1 MDSAHR
7 QPLRL
12 LVLSALIVAI
22 MACRFLPY
30 ALNASNPLQDWLWGF
45 TPLWAVM
52 LFGVAHFRPLWLG
65 WAVPLAA
72 MLLSDALL
80 HFSGLAPTTLTG
92 RLLIYGLMLALGGL
106 GLVVRCWRT
115 VPVIAGAGLTSALLF
130 FLTSNFLVWLNSSTG
145 LVSGKGLNYEPTL
158 AGLLHCY
165 AMALPFLRNDL
176 LGTGFFCLVL
186 FGGFA
191 LIERHILAANHAA
204 META

>member
-1 MDSAHR
+1 MDSAPQHR
-7 QPLRL
+7 LRP
-12 LVLSALIVAI
+12 LVLTGFIVGI
-22 MACRFLPY
+22 MACRFIPY
-30 ALNASNPLQDWLWGF
+30 ALASSNPLQDWLWGF
-45 TPLWAVM
+45 TPLWAAM

-72 MLLSDALL
+72 MLLSDVLL

-92 RLLIYGLMLALGGL
+92 RLLIYGLMLAIGGM
-106 GLVVRCWRT
+106 GLIVRRWRT
-115 VPVIAGAGLTSALLF
+115 VPILAGAGLASSLLF

-145 LVSGKGLNYEPTL
+145 VVSGKGMNYEPTL
-158 AGLLHCY
+158 AGLMHCY

-191 LIERHILAANHAA
+191 LVERGIPAANRTSVEPA
-204 META
+204 